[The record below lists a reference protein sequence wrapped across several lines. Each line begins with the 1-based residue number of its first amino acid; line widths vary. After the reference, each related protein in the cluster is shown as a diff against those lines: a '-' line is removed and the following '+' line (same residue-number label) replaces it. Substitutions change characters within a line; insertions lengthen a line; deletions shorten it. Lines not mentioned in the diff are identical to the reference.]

1 MAAARPLPFV
11 LLAALVGGIAAA
23 PARPASYEVA
33 LLARV
38 NAVRTAHHLRP
49 LVTSP
54 SLHRAAEQ
62 HSVQMAREG
71 YFSHRSANGA
81 AFWRR
86 ILRFYGKG
94 GYRYWSVGENLAW
107 AAPRLSAA
115 RTVKLWLHS
124 PPHRRNLLSPRW
136 RELGLAAVHVT
147 TGHGVYAGYS
157 ATIVTADFGV
167 RR

>member
-1 MAAARPLPFV
+1 LKPLPF
-11 LLAALVGGIAAA
+11 ALVPLALGALVAAA
-23 PARPASYEVA
+23 PARPASYEAA

-38 NAVRTAHHLRP
+38 NAVRAAHHLRP
-49 LVTSP
+49 LRSSP
-54 SLHRAAEQ
+54 GLHRAAAQ
-62 HSVQMAREG
+62 HSDQMARDG
-71 YFSHRSANGA
+71 YFSHSSADGA

-107 AAPRLSAA
+107 AAPQLSAA
-115 RTVKLWLHS
+115 RTVTLWLHS
-124 PPHRRNLLSPRW
+124 PEHRANLLAPRW
-136 RELGLAAVHVT
+136 REIGLAAVHVT
-147 TGHGVYAGYS
+147 SGHGVYAGYS